1 MNSSGDFFKGLL
13 FGTVVGVTAGILL
26 APKSGEETR
35 EDIKKL
41 ALDTAD
47 KAEKTY
53 SKARKE
59 VMQKIEELKEA
70 GKKIDVEEYK
80 RLVTKVIDEIKTD
93 GEVTSDVAK
102 EIGEKLNKD
111 WNRIKETAL

>member
-1 MNSSGDFFKGLL
+1 MSSSGNFFKGLL
-13 FGTVVGVTAGILL
+13 YGAVLGAAAGVLL

-35 EDIKKL
+35 DNLKKL
-41 ALDTAD
+41 ALDTAEKAD
-47 KAEKTY
+47 KVY
-53 SKARKE
+53 IKARKE
-59 VMQKIEELKEA
+59 VMIKIEELKDA

-80 RLVTKVIDEIKTD
+80 KLVAKVIDEIKTD
-93 GEVTSDVAK
+93 GEVTSDVTK